1 MLIEIQSDVFKSN
14 GQIRPAIRFHQG
26 VNVVKGPDDFVNS
39 IGKSTFLMIVD
50 FVFGGNDYVEKLKN
64 VSKYI
69 GPHEINF
76 TFEFADGPHYFC
88 RSTTT
93 SDIVNI
99 CTQGYA
105 KTSDTMSINDFNKWL
120 KDEYGI
126 GNSLTFRSIVSRFF
140 RIYNRENLN
149 ELLPL
154 RTHNDETEGK
164 SIESVIKLFDLY
176 GTVEQANQDAKE
188 AEDRKVAF
196 TGAQKY
202 EYIPKINKTKY
213 KENLKRIAELEA
225 KELELAEKSSK
236 DILDLDSEK
245 AAAISELKG
254 QLSTFRRQRGK
265 LYTQLDLI
273 KKDKEM
279 DAATYQGD
287 FSVLKEF
294 FPDVNEDRLKTVE
307 TFHKDISSILEAEL
321 KDSEKKTWNLIN
333 LLNSQIKSLESQIDE
348 VQNANAISKVV
359 FEEYS
364 RIDREL
370 SALKRENEY
379 FDKLSELNDDYKSKS
394 DILTGSLMIQAGILQ
409 ERLNGQMSELNCCI
423 FGRDVNSP
431 RIAFISPKSYEFYTP
446 DDDGTG
452 TNYKGMIVLDLAC
465 LSLTCLP
472 ALIHDSVLLKQ
483 ISKASTEKIF
493 ELYSST
499 NKQIFVAFDNL
510 SSYSDRTAEIVNANV
525 VLSLSGDS
533 DALFGMK
540 FGEQKEN

>member
-1 MLIEIQSDVFKSN
+1 MLIEIQSNAFKSN
-14 GQIRPAIRFHQG
+14 GNVRPTIRFHQG
-26 VNVVKGPDDFVNS
+26 LNIVKGPDDFVNS

-64 VSKYI
+64 VSKYV

-88 RSTTT
+88 RSTSS
-93 SDIVNI
+93 SDIVII
-99 CTQGYA
+99 CSQGYD
-105 KTSDTMSINDFNKWL
+105 KTDNSMSITDFNKWL
-120 KDEYGI
+120 KNKYGI
-126 GNSLTFRSIVSRFF
+126 TNSLTFRGIVSRFF
-140 RIYNRENLN
+140 RIYNRENLD

-164 SIESVIKLFDLY
+164 SIESIIKLFDLY
-176 GTVEQANQDAKE
+176 DPVEQASQDAKE
-188 AEDRKVAF
+188 AENKKDAF

-213 KENLKRIAELEA
+213 KENSKRIEELETR
-225 KELELAEKSSK
+225 ELELAEKSSK
-236 DILDLDSEK
+236 NILDLDSEK

-254 QLSTFRRQRGK
+254 QLSTFKRQRGK

-273 KKDKEM
+273 KKDKDM
-279 DAATYQGD
+279 DTATYQSD

-294 FPDVNEDRLKTVE
+294 FPNVNEDRLKTVE
-307 TFHKDISSILEAEL
+307 DFHKDISSILESEL
-321 KDSEKKTWNLIN
+321 KASEKKIWNLIN
-333 LLNSQIKSLESQIDE
+333 LLNTQIKSLESQIDE
-348 VQNANAISKVV
+348 VQNANTISKVV
-359 FEEYS
+359 FDEYS
-364 RIDREL
+364 KIDREL
-370 SALKRENEY
+370 STLKRENEY
-379 FDKLSELNDDYKSKS
+379 YDKLSELNEDHKNKNE
-394 DILTGSLMIQAGILQ
+394 ILTSSLMVQAGILQ
-409 ERLNGQMSELNCCI
+409 ERLNDKMSELNCCI
-423 FGRDVNSP
+423 FGRNVNSP
-431 RIAFISPKSYEFYTP
+431 RITFVSPKNYEFYTP

-472 ALIHDSVLLKQ
+472 TLVHDSVLLKQ

-510 SSYSDRTAEIVNANV
+510 SSYSERTAEIVNANV